1 VVGEF
6 ERDNFQQILLFLI
19 LDNGLLTGRV
29 GMMGEFSPL
38 EPGPKDTSPLIDL
51 GDVSLDDVARMDDS
65 ALVHSLNRILGDATS
80 PDAVILASF
89 SASV

>member
-1 VVGEF
+1 
-6 ERDNFQQILLFLI
+6 
-19 LDNGLLTGRV
+19 
-29 GMMGEFSPL
+29 MGEFSSE

-65 ALVHSLNRILGDATS
+65 VLTHSLNRILGDTAN
-80 PDAVILASF
+80 PDEVILASF